1 MTRPRKKAY
10 TKSLL
15 YEENYFIMKT
25 NLIEKEFALEET
37 KVSRT
42 GDSLDMAMENLKKSN
57 KLNPNLY
64 YIADFLKAVA
74 TNYLND
80 DKSSKIKMSAEEL
93 DKYYIHIPFIGWAG
107 EDYLV
112 IKTLKSTKDI
122 VGLDLAKK
130 EELRL
135 ASRSRV
141 LTRTNNN

>member
-1 MTRPRKKAY
+1 
-10 TKSLL
+10 
-15 YEENYFIMKT
+15 MKT
-25 NLIEKEFALEET
+25 NLIEIKFALEET
-37 KVSRT
+37 KVSKT

-64 YIADFLKAVA
+64 YIADLLKDVA

-80 DKSSKIKMSAEEL
+80 DKISKLKMCTEEL
-93 DKYYIHIPFIGWAG
+93 DKYYIHIPFIGWSG
-107 EDYLV
+107 EDYFV
-112 IKTLKSTKDI
+112 IETLKSTKDI

-141 LTRTNNN
+141 LTRANNNQRINYAK